1 MANNYYKT
9 LSINTLIQSELL
21 LALVWLK
28 NTYNIV
34 PPVTENSG
42 DVVGSVEDG
51 AVAGAQR
58 LSGLFFHDLCEADAE
73 IIHQL
78 LLQSQET
85 ELSPRT
91 WQRAVPFWEKDGGEV
106 QKQVLTR
113 RIKSEDE
120 FLSIPVMTSRRVMK
134 VSAQSGALSSS
145 TSVMSLYWEL
155 HAPSVDSMAST
166 FSTATRGQHT
176 QLNSSSKLKSSRDPS
191 MQHLDSLFLSTLSHF
206 WNTVSSSSMCKTPG

>member
-1 MANNYYKT
+1 MTTKKKRASSVIKNK
-9 LSINTLIQSELL
+9 LL
-21 LALVWLK
+21 LASVWLK

-42 DVVGSVEDG
+42 NVVGSIEDG

-58 LSGLFFHDLCEADAE
+58 LSGLFFHDLREADTE

-78 LLQSQET
+78 LLQSQEV
-85 ELSPRT
+85 ELGPRA
-91 WQRAVPFWEKDGGEV
+91 WQRAVPFWEKDGGED
-106 QKQVLTR
+106 QKQVLTW

-120 FLSIPVMTSRRVMK
+120 FISIPVMTRRRVMK

-155 HAPSVDSMAST
+155 QAPSADSMAST
-166 FSTATRGQHT
+166 FSTATRRQHT
-176 QLNSSSKLKSSRDPS
+176 QFNSS
-191 MQHLDSLFLSTLSHF
+191 
-206 WNTVSSSSMCKTPG
+206 